1 MPDTFH
7 ERSSAMKRSL
17 TALAVTSVVTA
28 ATLALAGC
36 SGSTSTG
43 AASGGTAGTAAPV
56 TLTMWGTYGNGG
68 NTAQTDILNKTLIP
82 SFEASHP
89 GTTVKYVDIPYDSL
103 KQKLTTGAAG
113 GELPDLVRSD
123 IGWVAQFASLGI
135 LAPLDQKMSDF
146 STYADATYPGSL
158 ATNAWNGHHYGLP
171 LDTNTRVLVTSQAA
185 LDAAG
190 MSKPPATF
198 DDLKAMATALKG
210 KGIAVFADSGLQGW
224 NILPW
229 IWSGGGEIT
238 DAKLTKSTGYL
249 DGPKSVAAVQMLVDL
264 YTEGAIPNLITGNS
278 GATSTSDGLPKGE
291 YATILDGPWM
301 NDIWKGQYPDFK
313 PIYAPVPAG
322 AGGSV
327 SVVGGEDIVIP
338 ATTTHMDAAAEFVR
352 YTQSDEFQLAMA
364 KVGQMPVVTAAGTKA
379 AAADPFYA
387 PFATQLATAKP
398 RLAIP
403 QSSQVDTILSTE
415 LTPAFQGTTT
425 AQAALTSAAK
435 QIDALLTSK

>member
-1 MPDTFH
+1 
-7 ERSSAMKRSL
+7 MKRSL
-17 TALAVTSVVTA
+17 PALTLTSIVTVTALA
-28 ATLALAGC
+28 LALAGC
-36 SGSTSTG
+36 SGSPSNG
-43 AASGGTAGTAAPV
+43 AASGSATGPV

-68 NTAQTDILNKTLIP
+68 NTAQTDVLNKTLIP

-89 GTTVKYVDIPYDSL
+89 GITVKYVDIPYDSL

-123 IGWVAQFASLGI
+123 IGWVAQFASLGV

-146 STYADATYPGSL
+146 TTLSGADYPGSL
-158 ATNAWNGHHYGLP
+158 ATNAWNGHYYGLP
-171 LDTNTRVLVTSQAA
+171 LDTNTRVLITSQAA
-185 LDAAG
+185 LTAAG

-198 DDLKAMATALKG
+198 DELKAMATALKG
-210 KGIAVFADSGLQGW
+210 KKIAVFADSGLQGW

-238 DAKLTKSTGYL
+238 DPKLTKSTGYL
-249 DGPKSVAAVQMLVDL
+249 DDPQSVAAVQMLVDL
-264 YTEGAIPNLITGNS
+264 YKQGAIPNLITGNA
-278 GATSTSDGLPKGE
+278 GATSTSDGLPKGQ

-301 NDIWKGQYPDFK
+301 HDIWKGQYPDFA

-322 AGGSV
+322 PGGSI

-338 ATTTHMDAAAEFVR
+338 ATTTHMDAAAQFVR

-364 KVGQMPVVTAAGTKA
+364 KVGQMPVVQAAGTKA
-379 AAADPFYA
+379 AAADPASA
-387 PFATQLATAKP
+387 PFATQLATARP

-415 LTPAFQGTTT
+415 LTPAFTGTTT
-425 AQAALTSAAK
+425 VQAALTSAAK